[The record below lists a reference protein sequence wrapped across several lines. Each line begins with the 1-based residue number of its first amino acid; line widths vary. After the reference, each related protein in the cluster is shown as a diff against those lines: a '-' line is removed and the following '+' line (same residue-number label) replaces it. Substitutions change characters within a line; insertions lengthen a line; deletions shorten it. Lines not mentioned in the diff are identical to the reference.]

1 MKLGC
6 YVGIGSYN
14 YSQVPNK
21 RPGTRIYF
29 QENASLLLCISASVC
44 SLEAGSLERCQKV
57 VGDFLG
63 SLKSRQNI
71 EHWEAAWQGDRGS
84 LQGRAKV
91 LLTVTHDDK
100 SLVVKQKKS
109 LPANNNLQTDRQVQ
123 NFAEPVKFPRS
134 RF

>member
-1 MKLGC
+1 M
-6 YVGIGSYN
+6 
-14 YSQVPNK
+14 
-21 RPGTRIYF
+21 
-29 QENASLLLCISASVC
+29 
-44 SLEAGSLERCQKV
+44 
-57 VGDFLG
+57 GDFLG

>member
-1 MKLGC
+1 ML
-6 YVGIGSYN
+6 VLA
-14 YSQVPNK
+14 SQVLRKSNCHGINK
-21 RPGTRIYF
+21 SSPIRSTG
-29 QENASLLLCISASVC
+29 NCISASVS
-44 SLEAGSLERCQKV
+44 SLEAGSLEHCQKV

-91 LLTVTHDDK
+91 LPTVTHYDK

-123 NFAEPVKFPRS
+123 NFAEPVTFPRS